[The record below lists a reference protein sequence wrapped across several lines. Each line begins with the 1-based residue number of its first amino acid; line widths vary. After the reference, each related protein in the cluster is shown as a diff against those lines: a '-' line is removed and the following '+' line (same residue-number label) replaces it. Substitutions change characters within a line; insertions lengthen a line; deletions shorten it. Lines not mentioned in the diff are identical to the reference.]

1 MGAAEAT
8 RFPGAAAGSR
18 IGSESTN
25 LRNKTGRGRGALRP
39 RLETG
44 EHVNGTT
51 HIEGIEEPRVLS
63 SGEAER
69 AASRAEAGAVDLGR
83 HASALFGWAF
93 ENRFTDPDPAT
104 PGAVA
109 YALETH
115 ARALRQLDAGWM
127 GESVHSLTNRERGE
141 RAGVAFLAS
150 RYAAEEGEPLTN
162 VADLLH
168 LADRLAQPEGGPLG
182 DAALKRRH
190 DAESGRDLTLGEF
203 TAARAL
209 ERYREELAGM

>member
-1 MGAAEAT
+1 M
-8 RFPGAAAGSR
+8 
-18 IGSESTN
+18 
-25 LRNKTGRGRGALRP
+25 
-39 RLETG
+39 
-44 EHVNGTT
+44 NGTT
-51 HIEGIEEPRVLS
+51 HIAGIEEPRVLS
-63 SGEAER
+63 AGEAER
-69 AASRAEAGAVDLGR
+69 AASRAEAVAVDLGR

-203 TAARAL
+203 TASRARG
-209 ERYREELAGM
+209 RYGHSLGCSVRLSGRDVTLDVPLCRRRIWPATRVAKHPRSGRDCPPRSRT